1 MTILRNCRFVKKLT
15 EKYESAYGD
24 VLIDG
29 KFIREIRPVGH
40 KFEGIHEE
48 IDVNNRTLIP
58 GLFDLHTHLYSFIFN
73 PYELQ
78 SMDTGKIIFGAYDF
92 AKAYLKAGYTTIR
105 DCGSTHNSAAA
116 VRDAINQGIVE
127 GPRIL
132 SSGLIITPTETGNDT
147 FKDLYREADGADG
160 MIRACRRELQ
170 LGNDFIKLM
179 VTGAF
184 MNEGGEPGLQI
195 ATFDEMKACVEIAR
209 LKRTYVAAHCH
220 GTDAIKNA
228 IRAGIRTIEHAVFI
242 DDEGIEMLKCTED
255 TYLVATGAIGMY
267 CLDKDNTEINQELL
281 EKSMKYAEK
290 EKACVNK
297 AYRAGLEI
305 GFGSDLDLK
314 AFRNIPGYEFIAR
327 KEFYDFEDSDILL
340 QATKISA
347 KIAGL
352 DEYLGTVAV
361 GKYADLVVVDGKPD
375 EDIYAMTKPVSY
387 VFKEG
392 KQIIL

>member
-1 MTILRNCRFVKKLT
+1 MTILRNCRLVKELT
-15 EKYESAYGD
+15 EGYEGDYGD

-29 KFIREIRPVGH
+29 NFIREIKPVGH
-40 KFEGIHEE
+40 KFEGAYEE

-78 SMDTGKIIFGAYDF
+78 SMDVGKIIFGAYDF

-116 VRDAINQGIVE
+116 VRDAISQSIVE

-147 FKDLYREADGADG
+147 FKDLYREADGVDG

-170 LGNDFIKLM
+170 LGNDFVKLM

-195 ATFDEMKACVEIAR
+195 ATFDEMRACVETAR
-209 LKRTYVAAHCH
+209 IKKTYVAGHCH
-220 GTDAIKNA
+220 GTEGIKNA

-242 DDEGIEMLKCTED
+242 DEEGIELLKCAED
-255 TYLVATGAIGMY
+255 TYLVATGAISMY
-267 CLDKDNTEINQELL
+267 CLDKDNVDISPELY
-281 EKSMKYAEK
+281 EKSIRYAEK
-290 EKACVNK
+290 EKNCINQ

-314 AFRNIPGYEFIAR
+314 AFRNTPGYEFIAR
-327 KEFYDFEDSDILL
+327 KEFYDFADLDILL

-352 DEYLGTVAV
+352 DELLGTVKP

-375 EDIYAMTKPVSY
+375 EDIYAMTKPVAY

-392 KQIIL
+392 KQIHL